1 MLYES
6 TRGFSEKVTASR
18 AIVLGLAPDRG
29 LFVPEKFVTLSTAQI
44 AALAQKDYRARAVEI
59 LRAYL
64 DDFTEDELATCAG
77 LAYGGQKFDHPAVA
91 PVQKIAPGL
100 YALELWHGP
109 TLAFKDMA
117 LQLMPHLLTRAAQK
131 TGEDATI
138 AILVATSGDTG
149 KAALEGFKDVPG
161 TVIAVFYPEKGV
173 SEVQKLQ
180 MVTQEGGNLAVI
192 AVQGNFD
199 DAQTGVKEI
208 FGDTVFNAELK
219 KYGFVLSSAN
229 SINWGRLA
237 PQIVYYFSAYADL
250 MTAGEI
256 EPGEEVVYVVPTG
269 NFGNILA
276 AFYAKEMGLPVKKL
290 VLAANTNNVLVD
302 FIRTGT
308 YDRRRQFY
316 RTISPS
322 MDILISSNA
331 ERLVYHASGRDGQKV
346 KSWMEELGG
355 GGVYRVDAGTYEVI
369 ASAFWADSATD
380 AETLDTIRK
389 VYTATGYIADPHTAV
404 GLCVAEKYR
413 RAAGDNT
420 KAVVA
425 STASPFKFNASVA
438 KAVLGEEK
446 TAGKSEF
453 ELLTLLAQATGTQ
466 VPPALNELDKKPV
479 LHPKSIKKEEMAL
492 EVKNFLLGQVSR
504 TR

>member
-6 TRGFSEKVTASR
+6 TRGYAEKVTSSQAM
-18 AIVLGLAPDRG
+18 VLGLAPDRG
-29 LFVPEKFVTLSTAQI
+29 LFVPEKFVQLDPAQV
-44 AALAQKDYRARAVEI
+44 AALAQKDYQMRAVEI

-64 DDFTEDELATCAG
+64 DDFTEEELAACAR
-77 LAYGGQKFDHPAVA
+77 LAYGGPKFGHPAVA

-149 KAALEGFKDVPG
+149 KAALEGFVDVPG

-180 MVTQEGGNLAVI
+180 MVTQEGGNLTVM

-199 DAQTGVKEI
+199 DAQAGVKEI
-208 FGDTVFNAELK
+208 FGDASFNAEIG

-229 SINWGRLA
+229 SINWGRLI
-237 PQIVYYFSAYADL
+237 PQVVYYFSAYADL
-250 MTAGEI
+250 AAAGEI
-256 EPGEEVVYVVPTG
+256 APGEEVVYAVPTG

-276 AFYAKEMGLPVKKL
+276 AYYAREMGLPVKKL
-290 VLAANTNNVLVD
+290 VLCANANHVLVD

-308 YDRRRQFY
+308 YDRRRQFH

-322 MDILISSNA
+322 MDILVSSNA
-331 ERLVYHASGRDGQKV
+331 ERLVYHASGRDGEKV
-346 KSWMEELGG
+346 KAWMEELGQV
-355 GGVYRVDAGTYEVI
+355 GVYRLDEETHGVI
-369 ASAFWADSATD
+369 ASAFWADFATD
-380 AETLDTIRK
+380 AETLDTIRR
-389 VYTATGYIADPHTAV
+389 VYAGTGYLADPHTAV

-413 RAAGDNT
+413 TSTGDGS
-420 KAVVA
+420 KIVVA
-425 STASPFKFNASVA
+425 STASPFKFNTSVA
-438 KAVLGEEK
+438 RAVLGEEK
-446 TAGKSEF
+446 TAGASEF
-453 ELLTLLAQATGTQ
+453 ELLDLLARATGRA
-466 VPPALNELDKKPV
+466 VPPALNELKKRPV
-479 LHPKSIKKEEMAL
+479 LHRKSVKKSEMAR
-492 EVKNFLLGQVSR
+492 EVKSFLLGR
-504 TR
+504 AGKAF